1 MLEEDKNQ
9 PEDIFGKINKIYYIK
24 VMAFTIFDWL
34 KQITLDKKSWSS
46 FSEDDKS
53 SFNTYMIHRYLS
65 MEPKYIDI
73 VNYVQIIPYNEKEK
87 IYKIYCDMI
96 PKKNIFLK
104 YIKSSKKKKTSD
116 SILQF
121 IANEYTCSLGEAEE
135 YSYFLGKDGVIS
147 ILYKHGIDEK
157 EQKKLLKEL
166 FL

>member
-1 MLEEDKNQ
+1 ML
-9 PEDIFGKINKIYYIK
+9 
-24 VMAFTIFDWL
+24 IFDWL
-34 KQITLDKKSWSS
+34 KQITLDKKPWDS

-53 SFNTYMIHRYLS
+53 SFNTYIIHRYLS

-73 VNYVQIIPYNEKEK
+73 VNYVQVIPHAEKEK

-116 SILQF
+116 SILQY

-135 YSYFLGKDGVIS
+135 YSYLLGKDGIIS
-147 ILYKHGIDEK
+147 ILNKHGVDEK

-166 FL
+166 PL